1 MCARRRTFFS
11 CVAKKRRQKK
21 ATPLSASLR
30 CASGNLRC
38 SVPAGGCGTRFAQ
51 TVLADR
57 AVRGN
62 LPPPALLGPAP
73 RGWGRSPAGL
83 CCAWPAG
90 AGAGAQSDFMNEIGL
105 WRTVGERSVLSNKY
119 RSSPCCRAQQG
130 SSSRKHR
137 GSGFASPL
145 VLLPA
150 RGREQRNE
158 VRAAWGCAYSS
169 SSALAI
175 STSSRSMAST
185 GVAAAA
191 CS

>member
-1 MCARRRTFFS
+1 MQRP
-11 CVAKKRRQKK
+11 KKSTQKK
-21 ATPLSASLR
+21 GDPKSGALR

-38 SVPAGGCGTRFAQ
+38 SISAGAGTTRCAQ
-51 TVLADR
+51 TCASPDPLK
-57 AVRGN
+57 
-62 LPPPALLGPAP
+62 PALLGPAP